1 MSELGA
7 KADLLRRLAICP
19 LSGGMCYKTIFTT
32 KLSNVDSRRAGAQH
46 RSRLQPGGFLISSA
60 KRLLQLHQF
69 KHWHFV
75 MADLRLTKVPNKPRC
90 SSPMFA
96 AASFNFDLDQ
106 CR

>member
-1 MSELGA
+1 M
-7 KADLLRRLAICP
+7 
-19 LSGGMCYKTIFTT
+19 
-32 KLSNVDSRRAGAQH
+32 
-46 RSRLQPGGFLISSA
+46 LIQGEQA
-60 KRLLQLHQF
+60 RNIGRVLQLHQF

-96 AASFNFDLDQ
+96 AALFNFDLDQ

>member
-1 MSELGA
+1 MALLIVLLPQSRRELGA

-60 KRLLQLHQF
+60 KRLIHQF
-69 KHWHFV
+69 KHWHFK
-75 MADLRLTKVPNKPRC
+75 RLYLPVC
-90 SSPMFA
+90 
-96 AASFNFDLDQ
+96 
-106 CR
+106 